1 MKTQDKIK
9 KLCKEK
15 YNMPISVYEKKLG
28 YANGSLTKGGNMYSI
43 RLFAVARDLGVTME
57 SLIDDDILAAHQMK
71 ADLQIPFSEDEIELV
86 KAFRT
91 KSQEMQDGIRLML
104 GLQPLSVE
112 KKAIGK
118 AI

>member
-1 MKTQDKIK
+1 
-9 KLCKEK
+9 
-15 YNMPISVYEKKLG
+15 
-28 YANGSLTKGGNMYSI
+28 MYSI
-43 RLFAVARDLGVTME
+43 RLFAVARDLGVSME
-57 SLIDDDILAAHQMK
+57 SLIDDDILAAHQIK
-71 ADLQIPFSEDEIELV
+71 ANLQIPFSDDEIELV

-104 GLQPLSVE
+104 GLEPLSVE

>member
-1 MKTQDKIK
+1 MQRKVQ
-9 KLCKEK
+9 
-15 YNMPISVYEKKLG
+15 
-28 YANGSLTKGGNMYSI
+28 
-43 RLFAVARDLGVTME
+43 FAVARDLGVSME
-57 SLIDDDILAAHQMK
+57 SLIDDDILAAHQIK
-71 ADLQIPFSEDEIELV
+71 ANLQIPFSDDEVELV

-104 GLQPLSVE
+104 GLEPLSVE